1 VKQWDEL
8 PAELQIDIIKPYYE
22 SLRKKWFSLLCKRLF
37 DIVVSFIMLVI
48 LFPLFIILAIT
59 IKMDSRGPVFY
70 RQARVTRYGEK
81 FRIHKFRSM
90 VVDADKGSLVTV
102 NGDNRVTKVGRFIR
116 KYRLDEISQL
126 IDILQGNMT
135 FVGTR
140 PEVPKYVAAYTDEM
154 KATLLMRA
162 GVTSMASINYKD
174 EAELLNATVDID
186 SVYIN
191 QILPEKMK
199 YNLYDIKNYSFFR
212 DIYTLL
218 KTVGA
223 VMKK

>member
-1 VKQWDEL
+1 MKQWDEL

-22 SLRKKWFSLLCKRLF
+22 NLSKKWFSLFCKRLF
-37 DIVVSFIMLVI
+37 DIIVSFIMLVI

-70 RQARVTRYGEK
+70 RQVRVTRYGKK

-102 NGDNRVTKVGRFIR
+102 KGDNRVTKIGRFIR

-162 GVTSMASINYKD
+162 GITSRASIYYKD
-174 EAELLNATVDID
+174 EDKLLTNTENADE
-186 SVYIN
+186 VYIKK
-191 QILPEKMK
+191 ILPEKMK
-199 YNLYDIKNYSFFR
+199 YNLSDIKNYSFLKDIFTLFR
-212 DIYTLL
+212 TIGVVL
-218 KTVGA
+218 K
-223 VMKK
+223 K

>member
-1 VKQWDEL
+1 MKQWDEL

>member
-1 VKQWDEL
+1 MKQWDEL

-70 RQARVTRYGEK
+70 RQVRVTRYGKK

>member
-1 VKQWDEL
+1 MKQWDEL

-37 DIVVSFIMLVI
+37 DIIVSFIMLVI
-48 LFPLFIILAIT
+48 LFPLFIILAIA

-70 RQARVTRYGEK
+70 RQVRVTRYGKK

-116 KYRLDEISQL
+116 KYRLDEISQH

-140 PEVPKYVAAYTDEM
+140 PEVPKYVVAYTDEM

>member
-1 VKQWDEL
+1 MKQWDEL

-70 RQARVTRYGEK
+70 RQVRVTRYGKK

-218 KTVGA
+218 KTVGT

>member
-1 VKQWDEL
+1 MKQWDEL

-48 LFPLFIILAIT
+48 LFPLFIILAII
-59 IKMDSRGPVFY
+59 IKMDSKGPVFY
-70 RQARVTRYGEK
+70 RQVRVTRYGKK

-162 GVTSMASINYKD
+162 GITSMASIYYKD
-174 EAELLNATVDID
+174 EDELLTNTENADE
-186 SVYIN
+186 VYVKK
-191 QILPEKMK
+191 ILPEKMK
-199 YNLYDIKNYSFFR
+199 YNLNDIKNYSFLK
-212 DIYTLL
+212 DIYTLFRTISVVL
-218 KTVGA
+218 K
-223 VMKK
+223 K